1 MARRL
6 LTLFSGV
13 AASMHR
19 AAAAWSWG
27 AVGCRY
33 RIPERPAEL

>member
-19 AAAAWSWG
+19 AAAAAWSW
-27 AVGCRY
+27 
-33 RIPERPAEL
+33 ELLDADNRFLSDLLG